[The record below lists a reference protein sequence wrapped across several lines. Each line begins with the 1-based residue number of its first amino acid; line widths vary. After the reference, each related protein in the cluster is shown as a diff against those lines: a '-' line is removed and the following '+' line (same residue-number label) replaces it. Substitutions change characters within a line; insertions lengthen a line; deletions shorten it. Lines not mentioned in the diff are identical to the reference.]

1 LGKIGPDAAAAEAVL
16 TKLLDGSDRCLAV
29 ASAWALTAVRPDSAE
44 AIKKARPVLDAGL
57 NDSDPLV
64 RRCAVE
70 ALGGMGPSAKDA
82 LPALKKA
89 TTDSDPSVSAAAKKS
104 VEAIGS
110 GAVVKPRHRRL
121 RDR

>member
-1 LGKIGPDAAAAEAVL
+1 
-16 TKLLDGSDRCLAV
+16 
-29 ASAWALTAVRPDSAE
+29 
-44 AIKKARPVLDAGL
+44 
-57 NDSDPLV
+57 
-64 RRCAVE
+64 
-70 ALGGMGPSAKDA
+70 MGPSAKDA